1 MNTNYAYVSCIW
13 LVVSIPLKN
22 IRPLGLLIPIYGKKT
37 CSKPP
42 TRSIL
47 RCQMIFT
54 VVCGKSRVDIT
65 LVESHCQLPSNLM
78 CTAFGY
84 HRLKTSGM
92 NAQLGNRG
100 LRNGLL
106 WALIYVNMLNRY
118 NSPYASDV
126 AERNSLSGS
135 TSNGKRNTRMFLVGE
150 SRNVLQPSD
159 ARPEDAK
166 QLRYVSHAAY
176 RVSPVKKH
184 LQT

>member
-1 MNTNYAYVSCIW
+1 MKWTLIMHMYHVSGW
-13 LVVSIPLKN
+13 WFQPLWKK
-22 IRPLGLLIPIYGKKT
+22 IRPLGLLFPIYGKIKHVPNHQPGLYWDVKW
-37 CSKPP
+37 SSLWSVGKAQGGHNSGRVPLPAAKQLDVHGIRIPP
-42 TRSIL
+42 LKDL
-47 RCQMIFT
+47 RHERAA
-54 VVCGKSRVDIT
+54 G
-65 LVESHCQLPSNLM
+65 EPW
-78 CTAFGY
+78 
-84 HRLKTSGM
+84 TS
-92 NAQLGNRG
+92 QWTSLG
-100 LRNGLL
+100 
-106 WALIYVNMLNRY
+106 VNMLNRY

-166 QLRYVSHAAY
+166 QLRYVSHAVY

>member
-1 MNTNYAYVSCIW
+1 MYLVGGFNPSEKYSSVGIIIPNIW
-13 LVVSIPLKN
+13 KN
-22 IRPLGLLIPIYGKKT
+22 KT

-92 NAQLGNRG
+92 NAQLGNPG

-126 AERNSLSGS
+126 AERNSLAGS
-135 TSNGKRNTRMFLVGE
+135 TSNGKRNTRMFPTTI
-150 SRNVLQPSD
+150 R
-159 ARPEDAK
+159 R
-166 QLRYVSHAAY
+166 
-176 RVSPVKKH
+176 
-184 LQT
+184 TT